1 MKVQAIQLSFSN
13 VNHINLPQNNNSL
26 TFNAKFKPAQQQ
38 EIKQK
43 IGTNLITIV
52 KRLGEESG
60 NLISKIVK
68 RPELPLVSTAVIASS
83 VNWNN
88 YDQRTVDL
96 LKELDR
102 LNVDISSVGNIN
114 RSYNGGLQSI
124 DKTLINNAIDKAQ
137 KNNVISQDTAS
148 KLHEKVSFCGND
160 DGSSYTTDYGTYNA
174 DGHTSSSSYD
184 GSSTVDDDC
193 CDSDSEC
200 DDDCCDSDCGDVDIG
215 SCC

>member
-60 NLISKIVK
+60 NLIRNIIK
-68 RPELPLVSTAVIASS
+68 RPELPIATTAIIAANWLSNRNANLKDDLNDALSELKKRHDNGNLTDAQYSS
-83 VNWNN
+83 KVQEFKN
-88 YDQRTVDL
+88 Y
-96 LKELDR
+96 
-102 LNVDISSVGNIN
+102 
-114 RSYNGGLQSI
+114 Y
-124 DKTLINNAIDKAQ
+124 NNAINNDTTHSSREIKAGEP
-137 KNNVISQDTAS
+137 SFS
-148 KLHEKVSFCGND
+148 GHE
-160 DGSSYTTDYGTYNA
+160 DYGST
-174 DGHTSSSSYD
+174 YD
-184 GSSTVDDDC
+184 GSSVDDDSCDSDSGCDDDC
-193 CDSDSEC
+193 CDSDS
-200 DDDCCDSDCGDVDIG
+200 GDVDVG